1 MINKKVLDLVRK
13 IPKGKV
19 TTYKIIAEK
28 LNSRAYRAVGSA
40 LKNNKNPV
48 IIPCHRVINSDG
60 SLGGYKGIRNNKEKS
75 DLLRKEG
82 IEINK
87 GKIDLKY
94 LFRF

>member
-28 LNSRAYRAVGSA
+28 QNSRAYRAVGSA